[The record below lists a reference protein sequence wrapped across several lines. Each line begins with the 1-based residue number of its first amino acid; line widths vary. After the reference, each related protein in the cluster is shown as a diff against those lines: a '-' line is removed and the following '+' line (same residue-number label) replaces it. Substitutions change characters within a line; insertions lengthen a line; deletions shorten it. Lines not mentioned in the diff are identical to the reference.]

1 MSPPEIDAG
10 AHRQFGEFVAGMH
23 GLQDSIRRMEEA
35 AKRSQDKSEASR
47 AVVHRRLD
55 EVVDR
60 VGKVETSIVTVQED
74 VTEMKPVTD
83 EVRRWKLMGMGAL
96 GITGLAA
103 MALGVTFSEA
113 LKRIDM
119 GNHRKGVAVCAR
131 SFCGSA
137 WGRVIVTS
145 VNMPARQVLVW

>member
-1 MSPPEIDAG
+1 MTPPEIDA
-10 AHRQFGEFVAGMH
+10 AVHRQLGELVAGMH

-35 AKRSQDKSEASR
+35 SRRSEDKSEASR

-96 GITGLAA
+96 AVTGVAA

-113 LKRIDM
+113 LKRIGM
-119 GNHRKGVAVCAR
+119 ALLGKG
-131 SFCGSA
+131 
-137 WGRVIVTS
+137 
-145 VNMPARQVLVW
+145 

>member
-1 MSPPEIDAG
+1 MTPPEIDA
-10 AHRQFGEFVAGMH
+10 AVHRQLGELVAGMH

-35 AKRSQDKSEASR
+35 SRRSEDKSEASR

-60 VGKVETSIVTVQED
+60 VGKVEGSILTVQED

-113 LKRIDM
+113 LKRLAM
-119 GNHRKGVAVCAR
+119 
-131 SFCGSA
+131 
-137 WGRVIVTS
+137 
-145 VNMPARQVLVW
+145 VLIGKA

>member
-10 AHRQFGEFVAGMH
+10 VHRQLGELVAGMH

-35 AKRSQDKSEASR
+35 ARRSEDKSEASR

-96 GITGLAA
+96 GVTGLAA

-113 LKRIDM
+113 LKRIGM
-119 GNHRKGVAVCAR
+119 VII
-131 SFCGSA
+131 
-137 WGRVIVTS
+137 GRG
-145 VNMPARQVLVW
+145 

>member
-10 AHRQFGEFVAGMH
+10 VHRQLGELVAGMH

-35 AKRSQDKSEASR
+35 ARRSEDKSEASR

-96 GITGLAA
+96 GVTGLAA

-113 LKRIDM
+113 LKRIGM
-119 GNHRKGVAVCAR
+119 VLI
-131 SFCGSA
+131 
-137 WGRVIVTS
+137 GRG
-145 VNMPARQVLVW
+145 

>member
-1 MSPPEIDAG
+1 MSPPEVDA
-10 AHRQFGEFVAGMH
+10 AVHRQLGELVAGMH

-35 AKRSQDKSEASR
+35 GRRSEDKSEASR

-113 LKRIDM
+113 LKRIGM
-119 GNHRKGVAVCAR
+119 VIIGKG
-131 SFCGSA
+131 
-137 WGRVIVTS
+137 
-145 VNMPARQVLVW
+145 

>member
-10 AHRQFGEFVAGMH
+10 VHRQLGELVAGMH

-35 AKRSQDKSEASR
+35 ARRSEDKSEASR

-96 GITGLAA
+96 GVTGLAA

-113 LKRIDM
+113 LKRIGM
-119 GNHRKGVAVCAR
+119 VLIGKG
-131 SFCGSA
+131 
-137 WGRVIVTS
+137 
-145 VNMPARQVLVW
+145 

>member
-1 MSPPEIDAG
+1 MSPPEIDVG
-10 AHRQFGEFVAGMH
+10 VHRQLGELVAGMH

-35 AKRSQDKSEASR
+35 ARRSEDKSEASR

-83 EVRRWKLMGMGAL
+83 EVRRWKLMGL
-96 GITGLAA
+96 GVLGVTGLAA

-113 LKRIDM
+113 LKRIGM
-119 GNHRKGVAVCAR
+119 VIIGKG
-131 SFCGSA
+131 
-137 WGRVIVTS
+137 
-145 VNMPARQVLVW
+145 

>member
-10 AHRQFGEFVAGMH
+10 VHRQLGELVAGMH

-35 AKRSQDKSEASR
+35 ARRSEDKSEASR

-60 VGKVETSIVTVQED
+60 VGKMETSIVTVQED

-96 GITGLAA
+96 GVTGLAA

-113 LKRIDM
+113 LKRIGM
-119 GNHRKGVAVCAR
+119 VLIGKG
-131 SFCGSA
+131 
-137 WGRVIVTS
+137 
-145 VNMPARQVLVW
+145 